1 MEQRKTR
8 YAKSEDE
15 EQKAHKDSQT
25 AEKNA
30 AAEDFC
36 GVPQFPCS
44 APCSKNCCEENGKI
58 GALVY
63 CGENVPGAAEKVQ
76 AYVTELNRT
85 LPLYKRISAVHLSD
99 GPLPRNAAGK
109 LLRS

>member
-36 GVPQFPCS
+36 GVPQFPCG

-58 GALVY
+58 GN
-63 CGENVPGAAEKVQ
+63 EE
-76 AYVTELNRT
+76 
-85 LPLYKRISAVHLSD
+85 ILS
-99 GPLPRNAAGK
+99 GYARVCVK
-109 LLRS
+109 